1 MLRIVVVQRETI
13 DDLRD
18 IRPSEHLAGTVQK
31 WIALLDQGADELELM
46 SLRLR
51 DGHTDEAVE
60 YGAKATTLLDRA
72 RELVAPLRL
81 TSCRGPVL
89 PTV

>member
-1 MLRIVVVQRETI
+1 MVRIVVVQRATI

-18 IRPSEHLAGTVQK
+18 VRPPERFAGTVQK
-31 WIALLDQGADELELM
+31 WIALLDQGVDELEVM
-46 SLRLR
+46 SARLR
-51 DGHTDEAVE
+51 AGHTDEALV

-72 RELVAPLRL
+72 RELAAPLRV

-89 PTV
+89 PTL

>member
-1 MLRIVVVQRETI
+1 MARIVVVQRETI

-18 IRPSEHLAGTVQK
+18 IRPSQRLAGTVQK

-51 DGHTDEAVE
+51 AGHTDEALDYV
-60 YGAKATTLLDRA
+60 GQGHHAGLDRFPRPGGSA
-72 RELVAPLRL
+72 A
-81 TSCRGPVL
+81 G
-89 PTV
+89 